1 MNQLMALP
9 AYGNQ
14 VLLGVVAGVA
24 AELFVMEFESGHCAA
39 RLASPP
45 ITTKHLVTELFV
57 ELGIKPQARLLRS
70 DLIHDAFS
78 FTWCRN
84 VRLSSPERNLKNR
97 KADCRRSSGFS
108 FPRFAPARKSA
119 LIISRQ

>member
-39 RLASPP
+39 KLTSPGIP
-45 ITTKHLVTELFV
+45 PKYFVAELFV
-57 ELGIKPQARLLRS
+57 QFGIKPQARLLRS
-70 DLIHDAFS
+70 DPSHDTFS
-78 FTWCRN
+78 VT
-84 VRLSSPERNLKNR
+84 
-97 KADCRRSSGFS
+97 
-108 FPRFAPARKSA
+108 
-119 LIISRQ
+119 